1 LKRLHAP
8 IVCESFNRC
17 FKHKRELHV
26 DTTER
31 AVNDEKAHRSA
42 VFVTWLGLGKNIT
55 LCAGKAIIGV
65 QSNSAALVA
74 DAFHSLSDM
83 VSDAVAMVALKV
95 ARRPPNPLHP
105 YGHGKFEAIG
115 ALGVSTML
123 MVAGGGLIVHAAE
136 LCWAAQA
143 VVAPSSPALW
153 ASLACAGINEVRIC
167 TRAAPPLPP
176 CTLWVRARPSVRFPN
191 MRARPARTRDG
202 HGVLVGRRHDSMESP
217 CGGGAGRAV
226 GRRLPVAPGGER
238 RPYPARIRLR
248 PYNVD
253 DMHTLYRSER
263 PRCAAAPSVAPPPAR
278 EHAGSA
284 LRGGGR
290 GADPPAQPLSVLHN
304 IPVCLSVCLSLCLP
318 TYLPTYLPI
327 YLID

>member
-1 LKRLHAP
+1 MMHTMKFSLNASRLCLIRLNTP
-8 IVCESFNRC
+8 NICRSFTR

-26 DTTER
+26 EATEK
-31 AVNDEKAHRSA
+31 AVNEEKAHRSA

-105 YGHGKFEAIG
+105 YGHGKFEAVG

-123 MVAGGGLIVHAAE
+123 MAAGGGLIFHAAE

-153 ASLACAGINEVRIC
+153 ASLACAGINEVHIS
-167 TRAAPPLPP
+167 PPLPP
-176 CTLWVRARPSVRFPN
+176 KNIRMGSCPHRSRRCSTTSPFARARRPTAPPSSPTRWPRHPA
-191 MRARPARTRDG
+191 MPAIRP
-202 HGVLVGRRHDSMESP
+202 LLRR
-217 CGGGAGRAV
+217 CRC
-226 GRRLPVAPGGER
+226 RRLSR
-238 RPYPARIRLR
+238 RPCPRL
-248 PYNVD
+248 
-253 DMHTLYRSER
+253 
-263 PRCAAAPSVAPPPAR
+263 APESGYA
-278 EHAGSA
+278 
-284 LRGGGR
+284 
-290 GADPPAQPLSVLHN
+290 
-304 IPVCLSVCLSLCLP
+304 CLC
-318 TYLPTYLPI
+318 
-327 YLID
+327 